1 MERLTG
7 GGEGGGESFSRN
19 CERAHAAFDPPHRS
33 ANFAALTAGVADAAV
48 QVVSGGLDLDGMAQ
62 LLEASSSSRRRL
74 PLDAVWAN
82 RVALA

>member
-1 MERLTG
+1 
-7 GGEGGGESFSRN
+7 
-19 CERAHAAFDPPHRS
+19 
-33 ANFAALTAGVADAAV
+33 VADAAV